1 MVSNQNEIV
10 KTILKYNSGFD
21 MPLLD
26 THAITLQLLIGF
38 IFGNEHDES
47 IEIEFYELVN
57 RLVQNIILRKRKQDM
72 FPELYGNRKEVAKSL
87 YKKSP
92 GYQDASSLF
101 LMTLAEIVAWMDA
114 EPLYI
119 MLREIIEETKVNLQ
133 VSYPINSDELEI
145 NLFERQLYKEMCV
158 QTDIK
163 LPKTLKEFKE
173 SHEKKYDSI
182 LLRTSK
188 THFSYLI
195 ILAHVHYQTDLFPDF
210 LNLGF
215 WKPMQEGDNVKK
227 EQ

>member
-1 MVSNQNEIV
+1 MRLFSKLKKNTSEKLEIIY
-10 KTILKYNSGFD
+10 KDF
-21 MPLLD
+21 
-26 THAITLQLLIGF
+26 
-38 IFGNEHDES
+38 E
-47 IEIEFYELVN
+47 N
-57 RLVQNIILRKRKQDM
+57 RLKN
-72 FPELYGNRKEVAKSL
+72 SL
-87 YKKSP
+87 
-92 GYQDASSLF
+92 G
-101 LMTLAEIVAWMDA
+101 
-114 EPLYI
+114 
-119 MLREIIEETKVNLQ
+119 TKVSFRPQ
-133 VSYPINSDELEI
+133 TKSKGKIVIEYFNSDELEI

-182 LLRTSK
+182 ILRTSN

-195 ILAHVHYQTDLFPDF
+195 TLAHVHYQTDLFPDF

>member
-1 MVSNQNEIV
+1 
-10 KTILKYNSGFD
+10 
-21 MPLLD
+21 
-26 THAITLQLLIGF
+26 
-38 IFGNEHDES
+38 
-47 IEIEFYELVN
+47 
-57 RLVQNIILRKRKQDM
+57 
-72 FPELYGNRKEVAKSL
+72 
-87 YKKSP
+87 
-92 GYQDASSLF
+92 
-101 LMTLAEIVAWMDA
+101 
-114 EPLYI
+114 

-133 VSYPINSDELEI
+133 ISYPINSDELEI

-182 LLRTSK
+182 ILRTSN

-195 ILAHVHYQTDLFPDF
+195 TLAHVHYQTDLFPDF